1 MQDQEVSRIVH
12 ALGGKMHSPN
22 SGTCFCPVHH
32 NTRTPALSVSRG
44 QNGKLLVKCFTG
56 CDPISILQELR
67 NMGLTDPY
75 NNLSYSSRSYTDPVA
90 DFKALP
96 PLSVASHVPV
106 VNNRSKAEYIQ
117 KIQSECLPA
126 SDTLVMSY
134 LRSRAIDIIPSGYVM
149 FHPKLYHSPTK
160 QLYPAMVS
168 FVTRFMSNDVTALHR
183 TFLTPSGQKA
193 KIPQNKMMF
202 GNCNGG
208 GVTLAFGNDGVL
220 VVSEGIETALS
231 LAEMYPNAS
240 VVACLSSAGIKNF
253 ILPEQYIGKLVIGV
267 DGDKAGIKAA
277 YKLAERAKCKGWDV
291 FLKKAPQ
298 GKDWNDILRERK
310 NHE

>member
-1 MQDQEVSRIVH
+1 MHDQEIRHIVH
-12 ALGGKMHSPN
+12 SLKGKMHSPN
-22 SGTCFCPVHH
+22 SGTCFCPAHK
-32 NTRTPALSVSRG
+32 NTKTPALSISRG

-75 NNLSYSSRSYTDPVA
+75 NNPSYSSKSYADPVA
-90 DFKALP
+90 DFEALP
-96 PLSVASHVPV
+96 PLPTI
-106 VNNRSKAEYIQ
+106 NDKSKAEYIQ

-126 SDTLVMSY
+126 SDTLVMHY
-134 LRSRAIDIIPSGYVM
+134 LRSRAIDIIPSGYIM
-149 FHPKLYHSPTK
+149 FHPNLYHSPTK
-160 QLYPAMVS
+160 QLYPAMVG

-183 TFLTPSGQKA
+183 TFLTLSGQKA

-202 GNCNGG
+202 GKCNGG
-208 GVTLAFGNDGVL
+208 GVTLAYGNNGVL
-220 VVSEGIETALS
+220 VIAEGIETTLS
-231 LAEMYPNAS
+231 LAEIYPDAS

-267 DGDKAGIKAA
+267 DGDKAGIEAA

-310 NHE
+310 NYE